1 MKCSLSEA
9 VEQTIL
15 FINDPL
21 QVSAHSQISRFFKA
35 ENKELNQLV
44 LSQPRCIH
52 IQTRVRPEAFRWPVF
67 DQLSDRT

>member
-35 ENKELNQLV
+35 ENKELNTGP
-44 LSQPRCIH
+44 LSASLRSHSDPC
-52 IQTRVRPEAFRWPVF
+52 EARSVHVCLFLISC
-67 DQLSDRT
+67 QI